1 MEFYVTSIEDIEMA
15 AVNKFAREEALDGFE
30 IEVDLISPETRE
42 QIVYDLLSE
51 LRSDSRL
58 IELEDEDG
66 VFYCSKKNL
75 NKVERKY
82 GLTFVDAEQ
91 VGYVL

>member
-51 LRSDSRL
+51 LRADSRL
-58 IELEDEDG
+58 TEMEDG